1 MTDALAVTGSRHGI
15 FFEPHHRSC
24 ALLRF
29 APFHSR
35 PLFHLRAGLM
45 VGDRE
50 IIFPLAPLNG
60 AEDFSFVDQR
70 TSPCSIGFIGIDSAA
85 GLKVRLTITTPFR
98 PGDADF
104 STTPVLLFSL
114 ALEPLGGQF
123 RWDAQATPPTK
134 AELFLEV
141 AEGPFACEEQGRDA
155 LDLVF
160 NATNSRPTT
169 GPEWFKG
176 VGETVPQR
184 DRLVALEGKR
194 QGRRFV
200 QSVRPQQAKPYKAL
214 TVAWCT
220 WSAATLSVQG
230 ARIPF
235 RYQTRFSNLDAVA
248 GWARKSGG
256 EIADNATRVDA
267 ILTDHNLGPATS
279 HLLAYTLHSWAIN
292 TWWCRRPDGRDW
304 FSVWEGNCHFHSTV
318 DVEFTQAPFYLALWP
333 ELLRIELD
341 TWPEYAKDG
350 SLCLGARGVGT
361 NFLSHDCGAFG
372 VADGQ
377 VYPHDM
383 EIEETANY
391 LLMAFA
397 YSRRTG
403 DTSLVKKHADT
414 LDAFIRFLIAADT
427 TGNGV
432 PDHGVANTID
442 DGSPA
447 VQFGK
452 EQTYLAVKTLAA
464 LETGALLLGIRYS
477 ATAKAARAQ
486 ARRLRATFNKHAW
499 AGDHFTVLLE
509 KGGTLKDPWT
519 GKEKQWKAIPG
530 WDAPHIYTANT
541 FPILDMV
548 GYDLKLNPARVKQ
561 DLATATARCLREYG
575 CAHTDSTA
583 EAQQALVEAANAG
596 LAGAARN
603 PGWISMNM
611 LRDLAALYR
620 GLDHT
625 ALFERYWEWQVAT
638 NTRETHLFF
647 ETFGGN
653 HLHFYPRGVA
663 LWGVFDAVNGLAID
677 CPQKLRRTRP
687 ALPHLHAARLDLA
700 FASKRTASPVVAAMS
715 RSPSDSHLS
724 PSTRTSDRP
733 GRK

>member
-1 MTDALAVTGSRHGI
+1 MQLMSDALAVTGSRHGV
-15 FFEPHHRSC
+15 FFEPHRRAC

-29 APFHSR
+29 APFHAR
-35 PLFHLRAGLM
+35 PSFHLRAGLR
-45 VGDRE
+45 VGGRE
-50 IIFPLAPLNG
+50 VIFPLAPLAG

-70 TSPCSIGFIGIDSAA
+70 TTPCSVGFIGLDSAS
-85 GLKVRLTITTPFR
+85 GLKVRLTVTAPFR
-98 PGDADF
+98 PGDSKF

-114 ALEPLGGQF
+114 AVELLGGQF
-123 RWDAQATPPTK
+123 RWEAQATPPKKT
-134 AELFLEV
+134 EVFLEV
-141 AEGPFACEEQGRDA
+141 TDGLFAYEEQGRDA

-160 NATNSRPTT
+160 DATNSRPTT

-176 VGETVPQR
+176 IGEAVPQR
-184 DRLVALEGKR
+184 DRLVAIAGKR
-194 QGRRFV
+194 QGRRFL
-200 QSVRPQQAKPYKAL
+200 QDISPHTAKTSPSL

-220 WSAATLSVQG
+220 WSAATLRVRG
-230 ARIPF
+230 ETVPF
-235 RYQTRFSNLDAVA
+235 RYQASFADLDAVA
-248 GWARKSGG
+248 RWARKSAG
-256 EIADNATRVDA
+256 EIAVNASRIDT
-267 ILTDHNLGPATS
+267 ILTDHNLGPAAA

-292 TWWCRRPDGRDW
+292 TWWCTLPDGRDW

-318 DVEFTQAPFYLALWP
+318 DVEFTQAPFYLTLWP

-341 TWPEYAKDG
+341 LWPEFAKDG
-350 SLCLGARGVGT
+350 QLCLGARGRGT
-361 NFLSHDCGAFG
+361 KFMSHDCGAFG

-377 VYPHDM
+377 VYPHEM

-397 YSRRTG
+397 YWRRTG
-403 DTSLVKKHADT
+403 DGSLVKKHSST
-414 LDAFIRFLIAADT
+414 LDALIRFLIAADT

-432 PDHGVANTID
+432 PDQGVANTID

-464 LETGALLLGIRYS
+464 LETGALLLADPCFKG
-477 ATAKAARAQ
+477 TALAARAQ
-486 ARRLRATFNKHAW
+486 ARRLRQTFTKNSW
-499 AGDHFTVLLE
+499 AGDHFTVLLQ
-509 KGGTLKDPWT
+509 KGGTLKDPWS
-519 GKEKQWKAIPG
+519 GKEKHWESIPG

-541 FPILDMV
+541 LPILDMV
-548 GYDLKLNPARVKQ
+548 GYDLKLNAAKVKQ
-561 DLATATARCLREYG
+561 DLKFATARCLREYG
-575 CAHTDSTA
+575 CAHTDFNHD
-583 EAQQALVEAANAG
+583 AQQALVAAANAG

-663 LWGVFDAVNGLAID
+663 LWGVFDAVNGLALDRI
-677 CPQKLRRTRP
+677 QKLRRSQP
-687 ALPHLHAARLDLA
+687 ALPHLRAARLDLA
-700 FASKRTASPVVAAMS
+700 FAPKRNP
-715 RSPSDSHLS
+715 RSSVLPTT
-724 PSTRTSDRP
+724 P
-733 GRK
+733 

>member
-1 MTDALAVTGSRHGI
+1 MQLMADALAVTGSRHGI
-15 FFEPHHRSC
+15 FFEPHRRSC

-29 APFHSR
+29 APFHAR
-35 PLFHLRAGLM
+35 PLFHLRAGLK

-60 AEDFSFVDQR
+60 AQDFSFVDQR
-70 TSPCSIGFIGIDSAA
+70 TSPCTVGFIGLDSAS
-85 GLKVRLTITTPFR
+85 GLKVRLTVTTPFR

-104 STTPVLLFSL
+104 STIPVLLFDL
-114 ALEPLGGQF
+114 VLEPIGGQF
-123 RWDAQATPPTK
+123 RWDAQNTPPAK
-134 AELFLEV
+134 AELFLEITD
-141 AEGPFACEEQGRDA
+141 GPFAYESQGRDA

-160 NATNSRPTT
+160 TATNSRPTS
-169 GPEWFKG
+169 GPEWYKG
-176 VGETVPQR
+176 IGESVAQR
-184 DRLVALEGKR
+184 DRLVVVAGKR
-194 QGRRFV
+194 EGRRFV
-200 QSVRPQQAKPYKAL
+200 QTLRPQQAKPLSAL

-220 WSAATLSVQG
+220 WSAATLRVQG
-230 ARIPF
+230 EPAPF
-235 RYQTRFSNLDAVA
+235 RYQSRFADLKAVA
-248 GWARKSGG
+248 LWARKSGQ
-256 EIADNATRVDA
+256 EIADNATRTDA
-267 ILTDHNLGPATS
+267 ILTDHNLGPATA

-341 TWPEYAKDG
+341 AWPDFAKDG
-350 SLCLGARGVGT
+350 THCLGAGGAGT
-361 NFLSHDCGAFG
+361 KFLSHDCGAFG

-377 VYPHDM
+377 IYPHDM

-391 LLMAFA
+391 ILMAFA

-403 DTSLVKKHADT
+403 DTSLVTKHQAT

-432 PDHGVANTID
+432 PNHGIANTID

-464 LETGALLLGIRYS
+464 LETGALLLGKPYAATVKS
-477 ATAKAARAQ
+477 AQAQ

-519 GKEKQWKAIPG
+519 GKENHWEEIPG

-541 FPILDMV
+541 LPILDMV

-561 DLATATARCLREYG
+561 DLAVATARCLREYG
-575 CAHTDSTA
+575 CAHTDFTA
-583 EAQQALVEAANAG
+583 EAQKQLV
-596 LAGAARN
+596 
-603 PGWISMNM
+603 
-611 LRDLAALYR
+611 
-620 GLDHT
+620 T
-625 ALFERYWEWQVAT
+625 
-638 NTRETHLFF
+638 
-647 ETFGGN
+647 
-653 HLHFYPRGVA
+653 
-663 LWGVFDAVNGLAID
+663 AVNGLAID
-677 CPQKLRRTRP
+677 RTKKLQRP
-687 ALPHLHAARLDLA
+687 ALPHLRAVRLDLA
-700 FASKRTASPVVAAMS
+700 FGKNC
-715 RSPSDSHLS
+715 
-724 PSTRTSDRP
+724 
-733 GRK
+733 